1 MAIKGGNPLF
11 IVDYEEKDYGFVG
24 IVELPAQE
32 ERMEMEVTRD
42 HPLYDAWARFGWE
55 TKTRNTIGAV
65 TDATKRTPEGAAERA
80 KAIFQAYDE
89 GKWNVGRGEG
99 EGTPGG
105 GIVARAVAELLT
117 SNGKPTSAAQVA
129 EHVKSQF
136 ATVLDKKA
144 KANAIR
150 EAWDVLE
157 VRDDVAPVVKRLRE
171 EAAATRLARL
181 AEKASKVGADIA
193 AGLGL

>member
-1 MAIKGGNPLF
+1 MAIRGGNPLF

-24 IVELPAQE
+24 IVELPVQGERLEQE
-32 ERMEMEVTRD
+32 ITRE

-65 TDATKRTPEGAAERA
+65 TDPTKRTAEGAGERA
-80 KAIFQAYDE
+80 RAIFEAYEE

-129 EHVKSQF
+129 EHVKGQF
-136 ATVLDKKA
+136 AAVLDKKA
-144 KANAIR
+144 KATAIR

-157 VRDDVAPVVKRLRE
+157 GRDDVAPIVKRLRE
-171 EAAATRLARL
+171 EAAAARLSRL
-181 AEKASKVGADIA
+181 AEKAKS
-193 AGLGL
+193 AGEGLFSSLGL